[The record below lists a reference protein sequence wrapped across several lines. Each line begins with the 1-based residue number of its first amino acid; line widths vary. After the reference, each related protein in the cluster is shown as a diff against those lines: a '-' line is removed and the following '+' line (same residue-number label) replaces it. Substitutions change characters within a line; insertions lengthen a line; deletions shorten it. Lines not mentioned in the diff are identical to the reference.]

1 LWGVSCCYKNILWF
15 FTNFKYL
22 QVILTCY
29 KSPTNFYHIMLYQ
42 VHLAWVAFKLTTFV
56 VIGTD
61 CTGSYKS
68 NKHKIMTTTAP
79 QHNTTLQ
86 ITYDFEPATTLL
98 ELSPLNFFFL
108 FKPTNY
114 FSYDIITY
122 YNSVQFKFDFDLN
135 DSYCSRVMFLEH
147 VKNSKILNKNYLED
161 LVCYSCVVLFLLIKI
176 QMNFIFLRWCR
187 IPLHWI
193 EFKDDVCWF

>member
-1 LWGVSCCYKNILWF
+1 MWGVSCCYKNILWF

-98 ELSPLNFFFL
+98 ELSPLNFFFYL
-108 FKPTNY
+108 NPQII
-114 FSYDIITY
+114 SHMILLLIITVY
-122 YNSVQFKFDFDLN
+122 SSSLILILMILTVLELCSLNMLKIPKFWT
-135 DSYCSRVMFLEH
+135 
-147 VKNSKILNKNYLED
+147 KIIWKILFAI
-161 LVCYSCVVLFLLIKI
+161 LVWYYF
-176 QMNFIFLRWCR
+176 FW
-187 IPLHWI
+187 
-193 EFKDDVCWF
+193 